1 MGEQSRETLVS
12 SIFSS
17 NGAQQYFMN
26 ETEYHASFY
35 CRNSGGTSFFKGP
48 LSYADS
54 WAYCENHDGT
64 LGEFYHF
71 FQIIYFSN
79 NIVWWTV
86 LLLFV
91 QWHPCSKKSTG
102 RLEFLR
108 YGLISSE
115 SISRISSSGIHEPSH
130 IFSRMMYLG
139 LPIPNRKSS
148 FDLKIRVL
156 VWRWLLKQK
165 NCSVILSWIRIQT
178 RGLIKTTTKSIMV
191 PDSALDLMFFV
202 ISMENFEIGVKV

>member
-64 LGEFYHF
+64 LGEFYRFSKSYIVQTIF
-71 FQIIYFSN
+71 FDELPCYCLFSN
-79 NIVWWTV
+79 
-86 LLLFV
+86 
-91 QWHPCSKKSTG
+91 
-102 RLEFLR
+102 
-108 YGLISSE
+108 
-115 SISRISSSGIHEPSH
+115 SRVRKNQPDRW
-130 IFSRMMYLG
+130 IF
-139 LPIPNRKSS
+139 
-148 FDLKIRVL
+148 
-156 VWRWLLKQK
+156 
-165 NCSVILSWIRIQT
+165 
-178 RGLIKTTTKSIMV
+178 
-191 PDSALDLMFFV
+191 
-202 ISMENFEIGVKV
+202 